1 MISKTRAARIAAF
14 AGACAIA
21 TAVAPAGADEVKPVP
36 TSCAGLNFTD
46 PAGDQQLSVT
56 VLTPPGPLESGHKTP
71 DNTDILAGFFRY
83 APDAS
88 GKNVLTANIQVANLD
103 NAIDQGSSGSTWYYY
118 FDLGDA
124 TLQVS
129 ASLDGA
135 GNWSYGYGN
144 LGGEEG
150 PGNNTI
156 GDTTGAVYP
165 GKDGIISIVVPAA
178 AMGID
183 GKTLSSPY
191 ASSRVAY
198 RAPNGSGAVP
208 TADDGPDNQAGKTF
222 KVVPC
227 AEAGETTPV
236 STLPSVPVV
245 TPDLGTAPVGP
256 ATLNLK
262 VTAPKLSARKLRKTR
277 SFAVRL
283 QAGEQLSGLAAKLR
297 KGSRTVGSG
306 KLAGVA
312 PGAGKLRVKLSRSAA
327 KKLKKGT
334 YTLAFSATKVDG
346 RTASGT
352 VAIRVAT

>member
-1 MISKTRAARIAAF
+1 MFSKTRAATFAAF

-36 TSCAGLNFTD
+36 TSCAGMNFTD

-56 VLTPPGPLESGHKTP
+56 VLTPPGPIESGHKTP
-71 DNTDILAGFFRY
+71 DNTDILGGFFRY

-118 FDLGDA
+118 FDLGEA

-129 ASLDGA
+129 ANLDGA

-150 PGNNTI
+150 PGNNTL
-156 GDTTGAVYP
+156 GDTTGAIYP
-165 GKDGIISIVVPAA
+165 GKDGIISIVVPTGT
-178 AMGID
+178 MGIE

-191 ASSRVAY
+191 ASSRVAF

-227 AEAGETTPV
+227 AEAGATTPV

-245 TPDLGTAPVGP
+245 TPDVTAPPLGP
-256 ATLNLK
+256 ATLDLK

-277 SFAVRL
+277 SFKVRL
-283 QAGEQLSGLAAKLR
+283 QAGEQLSGLTAKLR
-297 KGSRTVGSG
+297 KGSRTVGTG
-306 KLAGVA
+306 KLSALA
-312 PGAGKLRVKLSRSAA
+312 PGAGTLRVKVARSAA
-327 KKLKKGT
+327 KKLKKGS
-334 YTLAFSATKVDG
+334 YTLAFSARKADG
-346 RTASGT
+346 RSASGS
-352 VAIRVAT
+352 VAVRIAK